1 MSVVKNWMRA
11 QGLPVDRVWQDIE
24 DCIIKTLFSAEPM
37 LKHNYRTCF
46 PNHINGS
53 GCFEV

>member
-1 MSVVKNWMRA
+1 MRA